1 MKGKVMLDN
10 IKNLVRTT
18 WVRMRSSITP
28 KENIWIFSSVDN
40 RKYNYNS
47 KYLFEYVKE
56 NLPEITP
63 RYVINDDEE
72 RAALSQIYGDEF
84 FIESYSVEGIK
95 KVLEGGVWFT
105 SAGLPVYGFGLG
117 KKRRIINL
125 WHGVPLKKIALLE
138 NRASWLYRLYFKGIF
153 STNYDSIYTTSK
165 SLIPIMASSFG
176 VEYDRIKVM
185 GQPRNDLLFQKMDRQ
200 EMLKN
205 LYGIDFLVDH
215 VLLYAPTYRE
225 FGNTLL
231 FPFEDFDIK
240 ALNRFLEQHKI
251 MLLIRYHL
259 EEQQGEY
266 LESQWIR
273 TVNEDRVLDVMEI
286 LSGFDG
292 VITDYSSIYIDY
304 LLLERPII
312 FLPYDQKE
320 YESKRGMN
328 FVYEEVTPGPKPKT
342 MEDFLKEVERLLADG
357 SCYREERYK
366 ANLFFNEIQEP
377 CSDRICKTIMKE
389 MRKL

>member
-1 MKGKVMLDN
+1 MLDN

-18 WVRMRSSITP
+18 WVRMRTSIVP
-28 KENIWIFSSVDN
+28 KDNIWIFSSVDN

-47 KYLFEYVKE
+47 KYLFEYVKK

-72 RAALSQIYGDEF
+72 RAALSHIYGDEF

-105 SAGLPVYGFGLG
+105 SAGLPVYGFRLG
-117 KKRRIINL
+117 KKRRIVNL

-138 NRASWLYRLYFKGIF
+138 NQVSRLNRLYFKSIF
-153 STNYDSIYTTSK
+153 SANYDSIYTTSET
-165 SLIPIMASSFG
+165 LVPIMAKSFG
-176 VEYDRIKVM
+176 VGRDCIRVM
-185 GQPRNDLLFQKMDRQ
+185 GQPRNDLLFREIDRQ
-200 EMLKN
+200 DMLKR
-205 LYGIDFLVDH
+205 LYGIDFSVNH

-225 FGNTLL
+225 FGKTLL
-231 FPFEDFDIK
+231 FPFEDFDIEV
-240 ALNRFLEQHKI
+240 LNDFLERHKM

-259 EEQQGEY
+259 EEQQGEC
-266 LESQWIR
+266 LESRWIR
-273 TVNEDRVLDVMEI
+273 TVNEDKVLDIMEI

-312 FLPYDQKE
+312 FLPYDLKE

-328 FVYEEVTPGPKPKT
+328 FVYEEVTPGPKPTT
-342 MEDFLKEVERLLADG
+342 MKEFMKEAERLFTDG
-357 SCYREERYK
+357 SYYK
-366 ANLFFNEIQEP
+366 EARHKGNLFFNEIQEP

-389 MRKL
+389 MRKQ